1 MNDEWLIV
9 ILNLHVYT
17 VHRWIRHAWYGVGI

>member
-1 MNDEWLIV
+1 V

-17 VHRWIRHAWYGVGI
+17 VHRWIRRAWYGAGI